1 MKRLQMQVMARIID
15 ANTHPEG
22 ERLCNICEDSSPNQ
36 RMNHSIEEQVNRC
49 WSFCK
54 ERGWRVTYVFIDE
67 SFGGGTIDRP
77 KFKLMLEKAKE
88 GCISVIVFW
97 KLDRFCRSLVDLVN
111 VERSLREWG
120 VGLCSTTEYLD
131 TTTSIGRFNFRS
143 IASVAELER
152 EMIGERAR
160 MGLHALARGNKWP
173 NPHPPLGY
181 EKGSDGKLV
190 PLQKE
195 VEIVRRIFARYIEC
209 KNMPQLAFELNSE
222 GIATKKGKRWN
233 ARAIRDVIM
242 NDIYIGSYS
251 VAGVCNT
258 IEDYKIIDDDLFRKA
273 NEMRGRYSEVGCER
287 LSMGEERRLAKINEV
302 FDVFFKLIDSQDG
315 GKHD

>member
-1 MKRLQMQVMARIID
+1 MHGR
-15 ANTHPEG
+15 
-22 ERLCNICEDSSPNQ
+22 
-36 RMNHSIEEQVNRC
+36 
-49 WSFCK
+49 
-54 ERGWRVTYVFIDE
+54 
-67 SFGGGTIDRP
+67 GTIDRP
-77 KFKLMLEKAKE
+77 KFQQMLNKAKQ
-88 GCISVIVFW
+88 GCINVIVFW

-111 VERSLREWG
+111 VERNLRVWG

-181 EKGSDGKLV
+181 ERSSDGKLV
-190 PLQKE
+190 PLEKE
-195 VEIVRRIFARYIEC
+195 ATTVKRIFTRYLDC
-209 KNMPQLAFELNSE
+209 KNMPQIAFELNDE
-222 GIATKKGKRWN
+222 GIPTKKGKKWN
-233 ARAIRDVIM
+233 ARAIRDVIT
-242 NDIYIGSYS
+242 NGIYTGKYS

-258 IEDYKIIDDDLFRKA
+258 IEDYRIIDDDLFRKA
-273 NEMRGRYSEVGCER
+273 NEMRGRYSEIGCER
-287 LSMGEERRLAKINEV
+287 HSMDEGRRSAKINEV
-302 FDVFFKLIDSQDG
+302 FDVFFKLIESVDV